1 MDGNANYLYSCILH
15 QHRSDDHSYYF
26 PTRCDSIQ
34 STTSPD
40 LYTVRYL
47 SRFVLFLYH
56 TPPMCLFWKPIQIPA
71 GGKLLWRPLGP
82 SYSHTLSPRIHCEE
96 LRRGPSGGLHL
107 HRLPA
112 EVLKDHQIRKQTLKL
127 PFFKTT
133 RRFISCTESS
143 LQQYP
148 TTYTVKFR
156 K

>member
-26 PTRCDSIQ
+26 PTRCDSIR

-47 SRFVLFLYH
+47 SMFVLFLYH

-96 LRRGPSGGLHL
+96 LRRAPVVGCTSIVYQP
-107 HRLPA
+107 
-112 EVLKDHQIRKQTLKL
+112 KCW
-127 PFFKTT
+127 KTIKSENKPWNCLFL
-133 RRFISCTESS
+133 RQQDDSS
-143 LQQYP
+143 AAQSQVCSNILQP
-148 TTYTVKFR
+148 IP
-156 K
+156 